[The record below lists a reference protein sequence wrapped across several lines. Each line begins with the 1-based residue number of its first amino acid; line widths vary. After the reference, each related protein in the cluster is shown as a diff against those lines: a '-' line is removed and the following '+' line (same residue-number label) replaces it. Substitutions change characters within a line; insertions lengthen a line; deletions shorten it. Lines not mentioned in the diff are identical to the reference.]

1 MPALASTSKQ
11 KSSVKKQIS
20 NSTQMSKSFSVIN
33 QPRKHEHL
41 NEASHSNHV
50 MNKNLLLNKK
60 VYVNKCPHVIL
71 IGNLTLQD
79 LDVKSLIAYQQEKR
93 KKLAYDSSQASTS
106 SNLVK
111 YESQQQDEDQLV
123 DQHLKCDECDKRK
136 NLWLCLRDDCRF
148 IGCGQDSNSNK
159 HSNLHSLVSFSKSKR
174 ANNSQR
180 HFYVL
185 N

>member
-1 MPALASTSKQ
+1 MPVLASTSKQ
-11 KSSVKKQIS
+11 QKSNAKKQIS
-20 NSTQMSKSFSVIN
+20 NSSQMSKSFSVLN
-33 QPRKHEHL
+33 QPRKHENSHD
-41 NEASHSNHV
+41 ASHSDHV
-50 MNKNLLLNKK
+50 MNKNLLINKK

-93 KKLAYDSSQASTS
+93 KKLAYDDSSQASTS

-111 YESQQQDEDQLV
+111 YESQQQDEGQLV

-148 IGCGQDSNSNK
+148 VGCGQDSNSNK
-159 HSNLHSLVSFSKSKR
+159 HSNLHSVVSFR
-174 ANNSQR
+174 
-180 HFYVL
+180 
-185 N
+185 